1 MSDRIDFTEEDKRK
15 TDIIEDKPE
24 ISDDE
29 GYEKYCFMCHRP

>member
-15 TDIIEDKPE
+15 TDIIDEKPE

-29 GYEKYCFMCHRP
+29 GYEKYCFKLCI